1 MTSGMISNQI
11 ESSRFLFFFI
21 SVGLPVYLANNLA
34 IFDPRDYLKNSK
46 IIVCTSATVAMAE
59 RMDAETSAPPPPS
72 ARSTAPEPDLTL
84 TIHHHSK
91 PQTYTFPADATLADL
106 LSQLSASLS
115 LPLHHLKLLALPS
128 PGLLKPPFP
137 DPSPPL
143 NGLLHAK
150 KITLLAPT
158 ASDLAAIA
166 PPPARPPPPVKPAQP
181 RRTTPNPYTTL
192 GSAAAGD
199 EQYSF
204 ATLVP
209 LQTRPDPRRARD
221 VLARLA
227 ADAGIRAAM
236 RRHRFAVGALAEM
249 DPIANLQRESR
260 TLGLNRNRG
269 EAIELVLRTDR
280 YDGFRAYRGVRKVLC
295 HELAHCVFGEHDAR
309 FWKLCREIE
318 GEVERGDWKKG
329 GRRVGEEEYWEPP
342 DEEVDGGGWAGGEFV
357 LGGGTL
363 GSAEG
368 RAAAPQGLS
377 RREAMAA
384 AAEARMKQQ
393 DQAK

>member
-1 MTSGMISNQI
+1 M
-11 ESSRFLFFFI
+11 E
-21 SVGLPVYLANNLA
+21 
-34 IFDPRDYLKNSK
+34 
-46 IIVCTSATVAMAE
+46 
-59 RMDAETSAPPPPS
+59 AETSAPPPPS
-72 ARSTAPEPDLTL
+72 SCSIASESDLTL
-84 TIHHHSK
+84 TIHHRSK
-91 PQTYTFPADATLADL
+91 PQTYTFPAEATLADL
-106 LSQLSASLS
+106 FSHLSTTLS
-115 LPLHHLKLLALPS
+115 LPLDHLKLLALPS
-128 PGLLKPPFP
+128 PGLLKPPLQ

-143 NGLLHAK
+143 NVLLHAK

-166 PPPARPPPPVKPAQP
+166 PPPTRPPPPVKPAQP

-192 GSAAAGD
+192 SSTTAGD

-209 LQTRPDPRRARD
+209 LQTGPDPARARD

-227 ADAGIRAAM
+227 ADAGVRTAM
-236 RRHRFAVGALAEM
+236 RKHQFSVPVLAEM
-249 DPIANLQRESR
+249 DPIAHHHGSSR

-280 YDGFRAYRGVRKVLC
+280 YDGFRDYRGVRKVLC

-309 FWKLCREIE
+309 FWRLCREIE

-329 GRRVGEEEYWEPP
+329 GRRVVEEEYWEPP
-342 DEEVDGGGWAGGEFV
+342 DEEVDGGGWVGGEFV

-363 GSAEG
+363 SNGEG
-368 RAAAPQGLS
+368 PRPPQGLS

-384 AAEARMKQQ
+384 AAEARMKKE
-393 DQAK
+393 DQAKEGNSVDRSRDSLH